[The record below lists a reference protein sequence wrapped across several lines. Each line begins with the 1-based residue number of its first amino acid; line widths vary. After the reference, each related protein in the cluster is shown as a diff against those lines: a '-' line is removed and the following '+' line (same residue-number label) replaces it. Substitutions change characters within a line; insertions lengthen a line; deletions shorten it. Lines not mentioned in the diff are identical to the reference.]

1 MFLEGEE
8 RRDVLAV
15 MISRDWRGGMD
26 WIHGSFI
33 FILFVC
39 VRVCVCVFGQLRRLF
54 SYYSDSCIDFID
66 YS

>member
-8 RRDVLAV
+8 RGDVVAV

-39 VRVCVCVFGQLRRLF
+39 VRVCVCVCLVSFVVF
-54 SYYSDSCIDFID
+54 SLTTVIVV
-66 YS
+66 